1 MKGLWSSV
9 RAPAAQEAPAGRPAD
24 TTMTTGRSTLL
35 LLGWLTLAATAF
47 VCLTQSLASAQ
58 SPATTGQLAVQVT
71 LQAGPGA
78 AARTWR
84 FEVVNSAGAVAQTLS
99 LGTSGDAPTSSEAT
113 SALPY
118 GVYTVRQILGSD
130 TKLVCDATSF
140 YEVTAPAGAQ
150 IVVDLGAPRI
160 TVPFTIRPCAA
171 LPTKLQVQ
179 APIDTV
185 APLPS
190 PTPPPTP
197 PTLDEVRG
205 SRSEGPP
212 SPLAP
217 STGDS
222 AGSSPSS
229 ASANAVS
236 LLLVLF
242 GVTATFIPSAG
253 FAIAHARRRSKR

>member
-1 MKGLWSSV
+1 
-9 RAPAAQEAPAGRPAD
+9 
-24 TTMTTGRSTLL
+24 MTTGRSTLL
-35 LLGWLTLAATAF
+35 LLSWLTLAATAF
-47 VCLTQSLASAQ
+47 VCLTQSRASAQ
-58 SPATTGQLAVQVT
+58 SPATTGQLAVQIT
-71 LQAGPGA
+71 LQAGPEA

-84 FEVVNSAGAVAQTLS
+84 FEVVTSAGAVAQTLS

-150 IVVDLGAPRI
+150 IVVDLGSPRI
-160 TVPFTIRPCAA
+160 TVPFTVRPCAA

-190 PTPPPTP
+190 PTPTS

-205 SRSEGPP
+205 NRSEGPP
-212 SPLAP
+212 APLAP

-222 AGSSPSS
+222 AGASPSS
-229 ASANAVS
+229 ASANNAS

-242 GVTATFIPSAG
+242 VVTATFIPPAG
-253 FAIAHARRRSKR
+253 FAIAHARQRSKR

>member
-1 MKGLWSSV
+1 
-9 RAPAAQEAPAGRPAD
+9 
-24 TTMTTGRSTLL
+24 MTTGRSTLL

-47 VCLTQSLASAQ
+47 ACLTQSRASAQ

-84 FEVVNSAGAVAQTLS
+84 FEVVNSAGAVVQTLS
-99 LGTSGDAPTSSEAT
+99 LGTSGDAPTSSEAS

-150 IVVDLGAPRI
+150 IVVDLGSPRI

-190 PTPPPTP
+190 PTPTP

-205 SRSEGPP
+205 SRSEGPAA
-212 SPLAP
+212 PLAP

-229 ASANAVS
+229 ASANDAS

-242 GVTATFIPSAG
+242 GVTATVIPSAG
-253 FAIAHARRRSKR
+253 FAIAHARQRSKR

>member
-1 MKGLWSSV
+1 
-9 RAPAAQEAPAGRPAD
+9 
-24 TTMTTGRSTLL
+24 MTTGRSTLL
-35 LLGWLTLAATAF
+35 LLSWLTLAATAF

-84 FEVVNSAGAVAQTLS
+84 FEVVTSAGAVAQTLS

-150 IVVDLGAPRI
+150 IVVDLGSPRI
-160 TVPFTIRPCAA
+160 TVPFTVRPCAA
-171 LPTKLQVQ
+171 LPTKLKVQ
-179 APIDTV
+179 APIDTA
-185 APLPS
+185 APLP
-190 PTPPPTP
+190 TPTP

-205 SRSEGPP
+205 SRSERPAA
-212 SPLAP
+212 PLAP

-222 AGSSPSS
+222 AGASPSS
-229 ASANAVS
+229 ASANDAS

-242 GVTATFIPSAG
+242 VVTATFIPLAG
-253 FAIAHARRRSKR
+253 FAIAHARQRSKR

>member
-1 MKGLWSSV
+1 M
-9 RAPAAQEAPAGRPAD
+9 
-24 TTMTTGRSTLL
+24 

-47 VCLTQSLASAQ
+47 ACFTQSRASAQ

-84 FEVVNSAGAVAQTLS
+84 FEVVTSAGAVAQTLS

-140 YEVTAPAGAQ
+140 YEVMAPAGAQ
-150 IVVDLGAPRI
+150 IVVDLGSPRI

-190 PTPPPTP
+190 PTPP
-197 PTLDEVRG
+197 TLDEVRG
-205 SRSEGPP
+205 SRSEGPAA
-212 SPLAP
+212 PLAP

-229 ASANAVS
+229 ASANDAS

-253 FAIAHARRRSKR
+253 FAIAHARQRSKR